1 MGGQTQD
8 RYTLI
13 GGNASPYSLKMRA
26 HMHYRRL
33 PYDWV
38 LRSEEN
44 DHLLEGL
51 RPVLVPVLKL
61 PEDGSLH
68 LDSTRLIY
76 MLEDRHPD
84 DRSVIPDS
92 PAHAFLAHL
101 VEDMADEW
109 VTKMM
114 FHYRWAYDADIH
126 YAARWIA
133 DDRSPNA
140 SDEEREKF
148 AEFFTERQI
157 GRMPLVGCTPENTPI
172 IEAGFHHILTLLHA
186 DVGQY
191 KYLFGTRP
199 SIADFGLYGQLRTL
213 SIDPTP
219 MSIMREEAQRAESWL
234 RQLDDA
240 SGIEGDWYGVGDL
253 PPMTKGMITY
263 CAEIYLP
270 FLAANA
276 TAIERGEETFTADL
290 DGKSYS
296 QGVFRY
302 QVKCLGELKARYK
315 ALPEEARSV
324 VDDLIGEAGINIL
337 S

>member
-1 MGGQTQD
+1 MD

-33 PYDWV
+33 PYNWI
-38 LRSEEN
+38 LRTEEN

-76 MLEDRHPD
+76 MLEDRHPAG
-84 DRSVIPDS
+84 RSVIPDN

-101 VEDMADEW
+101 VEDMGDEW

-133 DDRSPNA
+133 DDRSPGA
-140 SDEEREKF
+140 TEEQREKF
-148 AEFFTERQI
+148 ARFFTDRQV
-157 GRMPLVGCTPENTPI
+157 GRMPLVGCTPENAPI
-172 IEAGFHHILTLLHA
+172 IEAGYHHILALLDA

-219 MSIMREEAQRAESWL
+219 MSIMRKEAQRSESWL

-253 PPMTKGMITY
+253 PPMTKGMIAY
-263 CAEIYLP
+263 CGEVYLP

-276 TAIERGEETFTADL
+276 AAVESGEETFSVEL
-290 DGKSYS
+290 EGKLYS
-296 QGVFRY
+296 QVVFKY
-302 QVKCLGELKARYK
+302 QVKCLDELKTRYLS
-315 ALPEEARSV
+315 LPKEAKDI
-324 VDDLIGEAGINIL
+324 VDGLIGEAGIKIL

>member
-1 MGGQTQD
+1 MD

-33 PYDWV
+33 PYNWI
-38 LRSEEN
+38 LRTEDN
-44 DHLLEGL
+44 DHLLARL
-51 RPVLVPVLKL
+51 RPVLVPVLQL

-76 MLEDRHPD
+76 MLEDRHPEN
-84 DRSVIPDS
+84 RSVIPDH

-101 VEDMADEW
+101 IEDMADEW

-114 FHYRWAYDADIH
+114 FHYRWAYEADIH

-133 DDRSPNA
+133 DDRAPA
-140 SDEEREKF
+140 ATEEEREKY
-148 AEFFTERQI
+148 AKFFTDRQI
-157 GRMPLVGCTPENTPI
+157 GRMPIVGCTPANAPI
-172 IEAGFHHILTLLHA
+172 IETGYHHILALLNA
-186 DVGQY
+186 DVGQH

-240 SGIEGDWYGVGDL
+240 SGIEGDWYGARNL
-253 PPMTKGMITY
+253 PPMTRGLITY
-263 CAEIYLP
+263 SAEVYLP

-276 TAIERGEETFTADL
+276 AAIENGEETFSVEL
-290 DGKSYS
+290 DGRPYS
-296 QGVFRY
+296 QGGFKY

-315 ALPEEARSV
+315 ALPEAAKNIV
-324 VDDLIGEAGINIL
+324 IDLIGEAGVKIL

>member
-1 MGGQTQD
+1 MD

-33 PYDWV
+33 PYNWI
-38 LRSEEN
+38 LRTEEN

-51 RPVLVPVLKL
+51 RPVLVPVLQL

-76 MLEDRHPD
+76 MLEDRHPEN
-84 DRSVIPDS
+84 RSVIPDH

-101 VEDMADEW
+101 IEDMADEW

-114 FHYRWAYDADIH
+114 FHYRWAYEADIH

-133 DDRSPNA
+133 DDRAPA
-140 SDEEREKF
+140 ATEEEREKY
-148 AEFFTERQI
+148 AKFFTDRQI
-157 GRMPLVGCTPENTPI
+157 GRMPIVGCTPENAPI
-172 IEAGFHHILTLLHA
+172 IEAGFHHILALLNA

-219 MSIMREEAQRAESWL
+219 MSIMRDEAQRAESWL

-240 SGIEGDWYGVGDL
+240 SGIEGDWYELGDL
-253 PPMTKGMITY
+253 PPMTKGMIAY
-263 CAEIYLP
+263 SAEVYLP

-276 TAIERGEETFTADL
+276 AAIDKGAETFSVEL
-290 DGKSYS
+290 EGRLYS
-296 QGVFRY
+296 QGVFKY
-302 QVKCLGELKARYK
+302 QVKCLGELKARYN
-315 ALPEEARSV
+315 ALPEAAKDIV
-324 VDDLIGEAGINIL
+324 GGLIGEAGVKIL
-337 S
+337 R

>member
-1 MGGQTQD
+1 MSGQAQD

-33 PYDWV
+33 PYDWI
-38 LRSEEN
+38 LRSEAN

-51 RPVLVPVLKL
+51 RPVLVPVLRL

-68 LDSTRLIY
+68 LDSTKLIY

-84 DRSVIPDS
+84 ARSVIPGN
-92 PAHAFLAHL
+92 PAYAFLAHL

-126 YAARWIA
+126 YASRWIA
-133 DDRSPNA
+133 DDRKPEA
-140 SDEEREKF
+140 TDEEREKF
-148 AEFFTERQI
+148 ARFFTDRQI
-157 GRMPLVGCTPENTPI
+157 GRMPIVGCTKENAPI
-172 IEAGFHHILTLLHA
+172 IEAGFHHILALLNA

-219 MSIMREEAQRAESWL
+219 MSIMRNEAQRAESWL

-240 SGIEGDWYGVGDL
+240 SGIEGDWVAVGEL
-253 PPMTKGMITY
+253 PPMTKGLVTY
-263 CAEIYLP
+263 CAEVYLP
-270 FLAANA
+270 FLATNA
-276 TAIERGEETFTADL
+276 AAIENGEETFSVEL
-290 DGKSYS
+290 EGKPYS
-296 QGVFRY
+296 QGVFKY
-302 QVKCLGELKARYK
+302 QVKCLGELKARYN
-315 ALPEEARSV
+315 ALPEEAKAI
-324 VDDLIGEAGINIL
+324 VDGLIGEAAVKIL

>member
-1 MGGQTQD
+1 MSGQAQD

-13 GGNASPYSLKMRA
+13 GGNASPYSLKMRS

-33 PYDWV
+33 PHNWI
-38 LRSEEN
+38 LRSEAN
-44 DHLLEGL
+44 DHLLAGL

-76 MLEDRHPD
+76 MLEERHLD
-84 DRSVIPDS
+84 DRSVIPDN

-114 FHYRWAYDADIH
+114 FHYRWTYEADIH
-126 YAARWIA
+126 YASRWIA
-133 DDRSPNA
+133 DDRSSDA
-140 SDEEREKF
+140 TDEEREKF
-148 AEFFTERQI
+148 AEYFTDRQV
-157 GRMPLVGCTPENTPI
+157 GRMPLVGCTPENAPV
-172 IEAGFHHILTLLHA
+172 IEAGFHHILALLHA

-199 SIADFGLYGQLRTL
+199 SIADFGLYGQLRIL

-219 MSIMREEAQRAESWL
+219 MSIMRNEAQRAESWL

-240 SGIEGDWYGVGDL
+240 SGIEGDWYAIGEL
-253 PPMTKGMITY
+253 PPMTKGLITY
-263 CAEIYLP
+263 CAEVYLP

-276 TAIERGEETFTADL
+276 AAIEQGEETFSVEMGGRT
-290 DGKSYS
+290 YS

-315 ALPEEARSV
+315 ALPEEAKDI
-324 VDDLIGEAGINIL
+324 VDGLIGEAGIKIL

>member
-1 MGGQTQD
+1 MD

-33 PYDWV
+33 PYNWI
-38 LRSEEN
+38 LRTEEN

-76 MLEDRHPD
+76 MLEDRHPAG
-84 DRSVIPDS
+84 RSVIPDN

-101 VEDMADEW
+101 VEDMGDEW

-133 DDRSPNA
+133 DDRSPGA
-140 SDEEREKF
+140 TEEQREKF
-148 AEFFTERQI
+148 ARFFTDRQV
-157 GRMPLVGCTPENTPI
+157 GRMPLVGCTPENAPI
-172 IEAGFHHILTLLHA
+172 IEAGYHHILALLDA

-219 MSIMREEAQRAESWL
+219 MSIMRKEAQRSESWL

-253 PPMTKGMITY
+253 PPMTKGMIAY
-263 CAEIYLP
+263 CGEVYLP

-276 TAIERGEETFTADL
+276 AAVESREETFSVEL
-290 DGKSYS
+290 EGKLYS
-296 QGVFRY
+296 QVVFKY
-302 QVKCLGELKARYK
+302 QVKCLDELKTRYQS
-315 ALPEEARSV
+315 LPKEAKDI
-324 VDDLIGEAGINIL
+324 VDGLIGEAGIKIL